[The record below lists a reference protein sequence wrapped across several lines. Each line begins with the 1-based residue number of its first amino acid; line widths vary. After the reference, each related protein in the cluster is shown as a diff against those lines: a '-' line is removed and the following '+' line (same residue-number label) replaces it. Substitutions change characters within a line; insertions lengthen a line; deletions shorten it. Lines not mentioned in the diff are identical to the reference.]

1 MDTCLKSVV
10 THWWP
15 LSRKTFEQGLNKYL
29 THIDEQAVGEKVK
42 IQTVTR
48 RVIKRLL
55 SDSEGSL

>member
-15 LSRKTFEQGLNKYL
+15 LSRKTFEQGLYL